1 MFEAT
6 ASLEEKWTDEQAAG
20 VGGLVGKTRHAALT
34 MRSAGRSLAP
44 LIWGRP
50 DDAPTTFLFSCAQP
64 AQLTQFPTFCL
75 QQHNVRLTT

>member
-6 ASLEEKWTDEQAAG
+6 ASLEEKWTDEQAVD
-20 VGGLVGKTRHAALT
+20 VGECVEKMRHAALT

-50 DDAPTTFLFSCAQP
+50 DDAPTTFLFCCAQP
-64 AQLTQFPTFCL
+64 VQPVQFPAFCL
-75 QQHNVRLTT
+75 QQHNVRLTP